1 MASVATSA
9 AMNINAHYLNQVL
22 GIFWETVK
30 EENWGLYA
38 ENGEDEIEDTVL
50 MRMLLPKLNKL
61 TPCPDI
67 QEPKTIDKD
76 EQAVAKQ
83 DDDDDDDDDQV
94 SNPDLI
100 SPKTI
105 KKLEKEHSIV
115 IPTLPNHINYFQ
127 EKCCRGLKRQ
137 CGLFVPCSTHVKEGD
152 FCTACKKANKMDTMN
167 IGLRLKAPVGEFHKT
182 EINIGTVVAKK
193 IISENIEATQD
204 QIEAAVNA
212 TIDKVFTALEVD
224 YTESED
230 PFVKFHSTF
239 DYADFHK
246 KYYKKAVKAL
256 EKKNEKKQKKAA
268 EESDKSETE
277 SVGSDESNNPT
288 EGLEHVA
295 NGTWTA
301 EESND
306 E

>member
-1 MASVATSA
+1 MAAVSTSA
-9 AMNINAHYLNQVL
+9 AMSIKTHYLEQTL
-22 GIFWETVK
+22 SAFWELVSDN
-30 EENWGLYA
+30 NWGLYSD
-38 ENGEDEIEDTVL
+38 NGEDEIEDGVLLRAMREKIHLIEDHPQFKNQNDKETKTVDDT
-50 MRMLLPKLNKL
+50 NEA
-61 TPCPDI
+61 D
-67 QEPKTIDKD
+67 
-76 EQAVAKQ
+76 QA
-83 DDDDDDDDDQV
+83 DDDQV

-105 KKLEKEHSIV
+105 KKIEKEHSIV
-115 IPTLPNHINYFQ
+115 VPTLPNHINYFQ
-127 EKCCRGLKRQ
+127 DKCCRGLKRQ

-152 FCTACKKANKMDTMN
+152 FCTACKKAGKTDTMN

-212 TIDKVFTALEVD
+212 TIDKVFTALDVD

-230 PFVKFHSTF
+230 PYVKFHSTF

-246 KYYKKAVKAL
+246 KYHKKAVKAL

-277 SVGSDESNNPT
+277 SVGGDEVSVESN
-288 EGLEHVA
+288 
-295 NGTWTA
+295 
-301 EESND
+301 EE
-306 E
+306 

>member
-9 AMNINAHYLNQVL
+9 AMSIKTHYLEQTL
-22 GIFWETVK
+22 SAFWELVSD
-30 EENWGLYA
+30 ENWGLYSD
-38 ENGEDEIEDTVL
+38 NGEDEIEDSVL
-50 MRMLLPKLNKL
+50 LRAMREKLHLIEDHPQIKN
-61 TPCPDI
+61 
-67 QEPKTIDKD
+67 
-76 EQAVAKQ
+76 Q
-83 DDDDDDDDDQV
+83 DDKQTKTVADTKETDDEQV

-105 KKLEKEHSIV
+105 KKLEKEHSVV

-127 EKCCRGLKRQ
+127 DKCCRGLKRQ

-152 FCTACKKANKMDTMN
+152 FCKACAKAGKTDVMN

-193 IISENIEATQD
+193 IIAENIDATQD
-204 QIEAAVNA
+204 QIMAAVTA
-212 TIDKVFTALEVD
+212 TIDKVFGALEVD

-230 PFVKFHSTF
+230 PYVKFHSTF

-256 EKKNEKKQKKAA
+256 EKKNEKMQKKAA

-277 SVGSDESNNPT
+277 SADGHEV
-288 EGLEHVA
+288 V
-295 NGTWTA
+295 
-301 EESND
+301 ND
-306 E
+306 EVSVENSED

>member
-1 MASVATSA
+1 MREKL
-9 AMNINAHYLNQVL
+9 HL
-22 GIFWETVK
+22 
-30 EENWGLYA
+30 
-38 ENGEDEIEDTVL
+38 IEDHPQFKNQNDKETKTV
-50 MRMLLPKLNKL
+50 
-61 TPCPDI
+61 
-67 QEPKTIDKD
+67 
-76 EQAVAKQ
+76 
-83 DDDDDDDDDQV
+83 DDTNDTNDTNDDQV

-127 EKCCRGLKRQ
+127 DKAVVKRR
-137 CGLFVPCSTHVKEGD
+137 CGLFVPCSTHVKEGE
-152 FCTACKKANKMDTMN
+152 FCTAYKKANKMDTMN

-230 PFVKFHSTF
+230 PYVKFHSTF
-239 DYADFHK
+239 DYADFNK
-246 KYYKKAVKAL
+246 KYYRRQSRHWRKEREEA
-256 EKKNEKKQKKAA
+256 EKGCRGIRQVRNR
-268 EESDKSETE
+268 
-277 SVGSDESNNPT
+277 VG
-288 EGLEHVA
+288 
-295 NGTWTA
+295 
-301 EESND
+301 
-306 E
+306 